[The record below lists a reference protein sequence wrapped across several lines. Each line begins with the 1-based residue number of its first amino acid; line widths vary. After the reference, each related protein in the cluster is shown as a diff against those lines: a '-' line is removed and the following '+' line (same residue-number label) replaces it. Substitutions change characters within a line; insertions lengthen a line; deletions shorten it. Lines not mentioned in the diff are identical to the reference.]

1 MLTFYRGVG
10 TLSEK
15 RFGTCCE
22 TLAKAL
28 EHPEVSFFMIDEQ
41 TDLLYLSYGYSRSR
55 ESLVWEDAPV
65 LFCPFCGALLQEPGE
80 VQAKVRPVPRN

>member
-1 MLTFYRGVG
+1 VGRLTGQ
-10 TLSEK
+10 

-28 EHPEVSFFMIDEQ
+28 EHPEVSFFMVDEP
-41 TDLLYLSYGYSRSR
+41 TGLLYLSYGYSRAG

-65 LFCPFCGALLQEPGE
+65 LFCPFCGALLQHPGE
-80 VQAKVRPVPRN
+80 VQAKVRPMPHN